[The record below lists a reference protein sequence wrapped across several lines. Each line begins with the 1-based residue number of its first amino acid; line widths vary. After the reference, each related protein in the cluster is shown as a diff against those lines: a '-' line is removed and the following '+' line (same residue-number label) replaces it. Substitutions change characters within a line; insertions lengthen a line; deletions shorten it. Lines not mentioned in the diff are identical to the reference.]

1 MFRRFRRILLIAAA
15 VLVLCVTALMVLA
28 FAYQDEVKAKLV
40 AELNTYLLV
49 PVQQSGI
56 ELTLVERFPQA
67 SLALRNVFINE
78 VRTDSLAPDTL
89 LYAQDL
95 YLEFSLLSLLRGN
108 YTVSQVHGKG
118 VRLYAGVDHH
128 GVENWLIIRSDSNSS
143 GQTDLKL
150 NKVTFDGL
158 ETRYRDARNGLH
170 IRTSSNKLAFRGRFR
185 EAGSELAVT
194 GDLHLREWR
203 NGAVLQLSDRHA
215 EVKLKMNFGGADG
228 AFRLEKG
235 SEVLTGEVPVAL
247 TMAVE
252 RGAKGLTL
260 DLRASGFN
268 MALGDLVD
276 LLPESTYRQL
286 KHYALQGEAD
296 VAVHY
301 AGPLE
306 GDGPEL
312 SVGMK
317 VRQGRIKEHSSGAV
331 FSDVRGELALAISGT
346 GALQRLLVKG
356 LHATAASGTIR
367 GDVELVGQRQARLKA
382 DVQGDLSLGDLLHFA
397 RIDTLEEVKGRLKAN
412 ANITGRLRDV
422 ADLNVA
428 DLKGLLINGTA
439 ELKDASLK
447 LKGVRHRVTE
457 LNAAFAIKGND
468 ARVTGLTCA
477 VQGNRIELSG
487 ELRNLVPY
495 LLFPDQR
502 LIVDARGNSP
512 RIDLASLFSTS
523 TEETSTTTGDYAVVL
538 PAQIEL
544 DLNTSIDE
552 LVFEDFTATKIVG
565 TIRLQDRV
573 LQISPL
579 SFTSAQ
585 GAVMGSLRLDG
596 RPADAYPL
604 AITAQVEGMDLPK
617 LFHEFRNFGQTFIT
631 DAHLKGRGDVR
642 LTLTASLRPSLTL
655 DQQSL
660 HCIAD
665 LRIAQG
671 ELIAHAPMIAVADY
685 LRTNKLVSPFVDTDK
700 LKERLSHVRFAELEN
715 QIEIKDRTVHVP
727 VMLVKS
733 SAMDIEVSGTQT
745 FDGGVDDHL
754 NFRLGDLFKLGA
766 QSDEFGPV
774 VDDGTG
780 IRLFLHMYGT
790 TSDLQF
796 KNDGAAAAAR
806 RKDKLKQESNELKN
820 LLGDMWR
827 GKGAAAQEQNNGKAV
842 ITLET
847 PGADTTR
854 TSPLANKPKKG
865 LGRLLGK
872 DGKNDDEQEV
882 ITIE

>member
-1 MFRRFRRILLIAAA
+1 MFRRVRRILLITAAG
-15 VLVLCVTALMVLA
+15 LVLCVTALMVLA

-56 ELTLVERFPQA
+56 DLTLVERFPRA
-67 SLALRNVFINE
+67 SLALRNVFIHE
-78 VRTDSLAPDTL
+78 IRTDSLTPDTL

-108 YTVSQVHGKG
+108 YTVNQVHGKG

-128 GVENWLIIRSDSNSS
+128 GQENWRIFRNDTNST
-143 GQTDLKL
+143 GNTDLKL

-158 ETRYRDARNGLH
+158 ETRYRDARNGLD
-170 IRTSSNKLAFRGRFR
+170 IRTASENLALRGRFR
-185 EAGSELAVT
+185 EAGTELSVT
-194 GDLHLREWR
+194 GDVHLREWR
-203 NGAVLQLSDRHA
+203 DSQGLQLSDRHA

-235 SEVLTGEVPVAL
+235 SEVLTGEVPVAVTL
-247 TMAVE
+247 AVE
-252 RGAKGLTL
+252 RDSKGPKL

-276 LLPESTYRQL
+276 LLPESAHKQL
-286 KHYALQGEAD
+286 KHYDLQGEAD
-296 VAVHY
+296 VAIHY

-306 GDGPEL
+306 GDGPRL

-317 VRQGRIKEHSSGAV
+317 VREGHMKERGSGAV
-331 FSDVRGELALAISGT
+331 FSNVRGELAVELSGR
-346 GALQRLLVKG
+346 GALQRLLVKD
-356 LHATAASGTIR
+356 LRATAASGTIG

-382 DVQGDLSLGDLLHFA
+382 DIQGDLSLGDLLHFA

-439 ELKDASLK
+439 ELHDASLK
-447 LKGVRHRVTE
+447 LKGVRHRVTD

-468 ARVTGLTCA
+468 ARVAGLTCA

-495 LLFPDQR
+495 LLFKDQR

-523 TEETSTTTGDYAVVL
+523 TEDTPVSSGDYAVVL

-552 LVFEDFTATKIVG
+552 LVFEDFTATKILGAV
-565 TIRLQDRV
+565 RLKDRV

-596 RPADAYPL
+596 RTTDAYPL

-671 ELIAHAPMIAVADY
+671 ELIAHAPMVAVADY

-700 LKERLSHVRFAELEN
+700 LKERLAHVRFAELEN
-715 QIEIKDRTVHVP
+715 QIEIKDRAVHIP
-727 VMLVKS
+727 TMLVKS

-754 NFRLGDLFKLGA
+754 NFRLGDLFKLGE
-766 QSDEFGPV
+766 QSDAFGPV

-806 RKDKLKQESNELKN
+806 RKDKLKQESNELKG
-820 LLGDMWR
+820 LLSDMWR
-827 GKGAAAQEQNNGKAV
+827 AKGASVQEPNNGKAV
-842 ITLET
+842 ITVEA
-847 PGADTTR
+847 PWADTTR

-872 DGKNDDEQEV
+872 DAKDQDEQEV